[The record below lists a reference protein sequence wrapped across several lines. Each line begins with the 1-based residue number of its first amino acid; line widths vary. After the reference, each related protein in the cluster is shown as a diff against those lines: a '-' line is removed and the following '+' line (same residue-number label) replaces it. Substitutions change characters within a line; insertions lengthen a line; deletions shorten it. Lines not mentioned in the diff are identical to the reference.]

1 MSTNTAPAGPGF
13 FGKTH
18 YAVLGLAGLSHFLND
33 ATQSLLVP
41 SYPLF
46 KDGFGLNFTQVGLI
60 TLTYQLTASLLQ
72 PAVGWFTD
80 KHPLPFSLPVGM
92 VFSLSG
98 LLLLSAAPSYE
109 VLLIAVALLGVGSSV
124 FHPESSRVARLA
136 SGGQFGLA
144 QSMFQ
149 VGGNAGT
156 SIGPLLAAAVVIPFG
171 QRSLSW
177 FAVLPLA
184 GICVLIYVSLWARG
198 QTRRNKAKAAPPAA
212 PPVPKKTV
220 ERTLAVMLVLM
231 FSKYFYVASIT
242 SYFLFYLTST
252 FNIPEEAAQ
261 VRLFLFLA
269 ALAAGTLVGG
279 PLGDRIGRKYVIW
292 VSILGITPF
301 TLALPYANLFWTTAL
316 IVVIG
321 FTLASAFPS
330 MVVFAQE
337 LMPGHVGAVAGLF
350 FGMSF
355 GLGGIGAAVLGKV
368 ADVYGIATV
377 YHLCSYLPLLGLM
390 AVFLPNLKEKRP

>member
-1 MSTNTAPAGPGF
+1 MSTDRVSAGPDF

-46 KDGFGLNFTQVGLI
+46 KDSFGLSFTQIGLI

-80 KHPLPFSLPVGM
+80 RHPLPFSLPVGM

-98 LLLLSAAPSYE
+98 LLLMSVAPSYHF
-109 VLLIAVALLGVGSSV
+109 LLMAVALLGVGSSV

-184 GICVLIYVSLWARG
+184 GICLLIYISRWARG
-198 QTRRNKAKAAPPAA
+198 QTRLNRAKAAPPAA
-212 PPVPKKTV
+212 PPVPRNIVT
-220 ERTLAVMLVLM
+220 RTMAVLLILI
-231 FSKYFYVASIT
+231 FSKYFYLASIT
-242 SYFLFYLTST
+242 SYLIFYLTST
-252 FNIPEEAAQ
+252 FGISDQAAQ
-261 VRLFLFLA
+261 IHLFVFLFA
-269 ALAAGTLVGG
+269 VASGTLVGG
-279 PLGDRIGRKYVIW
+279 PIGDRIGRKYVIW

-301 TLALPYANLFWTTAL
+301 TLPCLTPTSSGRPCSSLSSALPWPRPFRPWWCSPRSLCQGTWARYPGFFSGCRSASRASGPPCWAGWRTFTAL
-316 IVVIG
+316 PRSTTCALTCP
-321 FTLASAFPS
+321 F
-330 MVVFAQE
+330 
-337 LMPGHVGAVAGLF
+337 
-350 FGMSF
+350 
-355 GLGGIGAAVLGKV
+355 
-368 ADVYGIATV
+368 
-377 YHLCSYLPLLGLM
+377 
-390 AVFLPNLKEKRP
+390 